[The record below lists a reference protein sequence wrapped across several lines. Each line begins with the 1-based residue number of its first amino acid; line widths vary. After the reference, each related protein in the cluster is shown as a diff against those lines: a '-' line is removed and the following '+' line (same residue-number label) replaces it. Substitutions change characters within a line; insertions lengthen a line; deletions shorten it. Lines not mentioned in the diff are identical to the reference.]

1 MPHIPDNYSPAAD
14 LLRERIILVT
24 GASAGIG
31 AAAAKGFA
39 ARGATVVLLGRNKR
53 RLGAVYDEIQE
64 NGGPQPVI
72 VPLNLET
79 AAAPE
84 FANLAQQLGAEL
96 GRLDG
101 ILHNAATLGQ
111 LSPIAHYNP
120 ALWEKVIR
128 TNLHA
133 PFLLTQACLP
143 LFKESRDA
151 SIVFMSDAVGRTGR
165 AYWGAYGVS
174 KFGLEGLMQILADE
188 LESSHIRVNSLDP
201 GPVLT
206 ALRKNAYPAEEDAG
220 LKPPEAVLNECL
232 YLLGPDSRG
241 VTGQA
246 FTCEWSAS

>member
-1 MPHIPDNYSPAAD
+1 MTRIPEDYTPAAA
-14 LLRERIILVT
+14 LLRERTILIT

-31 AAAAKGFA
+31 AAAARSFA
-39 ARGATVVLLGRNKR
+39 AHGATVVLLGRNKR
-53 RLGAVYDEIQE
+53 RLGAVYDEIQGH
-64 NGGPQPVI
+64 GGPQPVI

-79 AAAPE
+79 ATAQD
-84 FANLAQQLGAEL
+84 FNSLAQLLGGEV

-111 LSPIAHYNP
+111 LSPIAHYPP

-143 LFKESRDA
+143 LMKESPDA
-151 SIVFMSDAVGRTGR
+151 SIVFISDAVGRKGR

-188 LESSHIRVNSLDP
+188 LESTAIRVNSLDP

-206 ALRKNAYPAEEDAG
+206 ALRKNAYPAEDDAG
-220 LKPPEAVLNECL
+220 LKLPEAVMNECL
-232 YLLGPDSRG
+232 YLMGPDSRG
-241 VTGQA
+241 VFGQA
-246 FTCEWSAS
+246 FSCAG